1 MHSPHNVIE
10 DNMAF
15 HTALLEAKVE
25 HVPQKFG
32 IGDEICLRLA
42 ESVCVVQVILDDLN
56 SGEQHRID
64 TCPPAAGKHSVR
76 CIYVPPQNRPLVDA
90 DLDSGPEYI
99 EYLLK
104 LDRQRLS
111 VQLNAVAGRV
121 GVVGGG
127 CHQFWSTL

>member
-1 MHSPHNVIE
+1 
-10 DNMAF
+10 MAF
-15 HTALLEAKVE
+15 HTALSEAKVE
-25 HVPQKFG
+25 AVPQKFG

-42 ESVCVVQVILDDLN
+42 ESVCVVQVILDNLN
-56 SGEQHRID
+56 SGEEHYYYYYRFD
-64 TCPPAAGKHSVR
+64 TCPPAAGKHSAR

-111 VQLNAVAGRV
+111 VQLNAVARRV
-121 GVVGGG
+121 GAVGGG
-127 CHQFWSTL
+127 CHQLWSTL